1 MAESPQSF
9 FCFHLSFLAVLH
21 GLIVICGR
29 FSFDFRQ
36 WWNRHDV
43 DAPCQGVRDMKMES
57 ETISFEHTS
66 MTVDADRHLRLVV
79 YAQRIE

>member
-1 MAESPQSF
+1 M
-9 FCFHLSFLAVLH
+9 
-21 GLIVICGR
+21 
-29 FSFDFRQ
+29 
-36 WWNRHDV
+36 
-43 DAPCQGVRDMKMES
+43 DMKMES